1 MYYVAKALIGQLP
14 TSLDPEKEQIEQAR
28 TKAVANLQRIRR
40 TEDGDKNA
48 PGGYIED
55 SASAKDREDLTL
67 NQYESQIAMEVV
79 APEDIPV
86 GFDGMLLLY
95 CWKRHRMY

>member
-1 MYYVAKALIGQLP
+1 MLTRSFLQTCSMYYVAKALIGQLP

-40 TEDGDKNA
+40 TEDGDRDVS
-48 PGGYIED
+48 GGYKED
-55 SASAKDREDLTL
+55 SASGREREELTL

-86 GFDGMLLLY
+86 GFDGM
-95 CWKRHRMY
+95 